1 MTKNKKKL
9 TNEELTKHF
18 TNPFELVNHAI
29 EVARH
34 LVRSG
39 HELSD
44 ATDRNSATL
53 ILKKVLKER
62 EFEEKSA
69 QLKDLEQK
77 GAHREDKDLPDP
89 LLQAI

>member
-1 MTKNKKKL
+1 MTKSKKKL
-9 TNEELTKHF
+9 TNEELSKHF
-18 TNPFELVNHAI
+18 NNPFELVNHAI

-44 ATDRNSATL
+44 ATDRNSASL
-53 ILKKVLKER
+53 VLKKVLKER
-62 EFEEKSA
+62 ELEEKSI
-69 QLKDLEQK
+69 QLKEIEQK
-77 GAHREDKDLPDP
+77 NAQREDKELPDP